1 MSVTAMDARA
11 WRLRTGIRR
20 ALLLGPPLVLAI
32 FEILHPNPEEN
43 VQSLSDVATWF
54 AVFHMIQL
62 PLIALVAMSVVLFAD
77 EFGLAGAWTTRL
89 GIGAFLVFFSA
100 YDAVAGIGTGLAMR
114 DARDLPA
121 AQQEAVFNI
130 VKEWPAL
137 DPAVFWL
144 SVVGSVGWA
153 VAVAAVAVTARRVG
167 VPTAEWVLLALA
179 ALFLLAGHPA
189 PFGSIAFGALFLAA
203 ALHELRAARP
213 KLSPAVR

>member
-1 MSVTAMDARA
+1 MEGRVWKLPA
-11 WRLRTGIRR
+11 GPRR
-20 ALLLGPPLVLAI
+20 ALLLGPPLVLVG
-32 FEILHPNPEEN
+32 FEVLHPNPEEN

-77 EFGLAGAWTTRL
+77 EFGRARAWTTRL

-137 DPAVFWL
+137 DPGVFWL
-144 SVVGSVGWA
+144 SIVASIGWA
-153 VAVAAVAVTARRVG
+153 VALAAIAITARRVG
-167 VPTAEWVLLALA
+167 APTAEWVLFALA

-189 PFGSIAFGALFLAA
+189 PFGSMAFGALFLAA
-203 ALHELRAARP
+203 VLHEWRAARP
-213 KLSPAVR
+213 ALSPAKT

>member
-1 MSVTAMDARA
+1 MEARL
-11 WRLRTGIRR
+11 WKLRNGPRR
-20 ALLLGPPLVLAI
+20 ALLLGPPLVLVG

-43 VQSLSDVATWF
+43 VQSLSDAATWF

-62 PLIALVAMSVVLFAD
+62 PLIALVAISVILLAD
-77 EFGLAGAWTTRL
+77 EFGRAGAWTTRL

-121 AQQEAVFNI
+121 AQQEAVFSI

-137 DPAVFWL
+137 DPAVFWM

-153 VAVAAVAVTARRVG
+153 VAVAAIAITARRVG

-189 PFGSIAFGALFLAA
+189 PFGSMAFGALFLAA
-203 ALHELRAARP
+203 ALHEWRAARRA
-213 KLSPAVR
+213 LSPAET